1 MGSSLAAAVPCAK
14 TAGMTLEE
22 RAAELSAAEI
32 VRLLQENQR
41 LRQQT
46 AELQQQTAWFKRQL
60 FGVKSE
66 RRLLAPDQRQLRL
79 AGMEAPEA
87 APPPPTEP
95 VKAYRRRQPL
105 PGADDATAGGLRF
118 DASVP
123 VEEIAVPHP
132 EVAGRSPE
140 EYEVIGEKVTYRLA
154 QKPGAYV
161 VLKYVRQV
169 IKLKETAALSCPP
182 APPAVFE
189 QSVADVSFLAG
200 LLLDKFRY
208 HLPLYR
214 QHQRLA
220 HAGITLSRVTLTNLV
235 HRTAALLEPL
245 YYALLSSILQSQV
258 LLMDE
263 TPIKAGRTAKGKLH
277 TGYFWPI
284 YGDQEE
290 VAFPFAASR
299 AGSVVREALGRAIAL
314 KALSKHELREIDLVP
329 AGFEAFVL
337 DAEFGGRVLAQEIQ
351 CDMAQDGEIFGGM
364 ALADPA
370 VIFAKGDI

>member
-1 MGSSLAAAVPCAK
+1 MGLPLAHGDAYGKK
-14 TAGMTLEE
+14 TPMTLEAQAAALS
-22 RAAELSAAEI
+22 RAE
-32 VRLLQENQR
+32 VVTLLRENQQ

-46 AELQQQTAWFKRQL
+46 TELQQQNAWFKRQL

-66 RRLLAPDQRQLRL
+66 RRLVEPDSRQLSF
-79 AGMEAPEA
+79 AGLGPISAV
-87 APPPPTEP
+87 PPPPTET
-95 VKAYRRRQPL
+95 VKAYQRRRQPW
-105 PGADDATAGGLRF
+105 PGDDTSAAGGLRF

-123 VEEIAVPHP
+123 VEEIAVPNP

-140 EYEVIGEKVTYRLA
+140 EYEVIGEKITYRLA

-161 VLKYVRQV
+161 VLKYIRPVV
-169 IKLKETAALSCPP
+169 KLKTTEALSCPP
-182 APPAVFE
+182 APPAIFE
-189 QSVADVSFLAG
+189 KSVADVSFLAG

-214 QHQRLA
+214 QHQRLS

-235 HRTAALLEPL
+235 HRTAALLEPI

-263 TPIKAGRTAKGKLH
+263 TPIKAGRKATGKMQ

-290 VAFPFAASR
+290 LAFPFAASR
-299 AGSVVREALGRAIAL
+299 GGQSGPRGVRG
-314 KALSKHELREIDLVP
+314 
-329 AGFEAFVL
+329 VL
-337 DAEFGGRVLAQEIQ
+337 WGARHRWLPR
-351 CDMAQDGEIFGGM
+351 
-364 ALADPA
+364 L
-370 VIFAKGDI
+370 